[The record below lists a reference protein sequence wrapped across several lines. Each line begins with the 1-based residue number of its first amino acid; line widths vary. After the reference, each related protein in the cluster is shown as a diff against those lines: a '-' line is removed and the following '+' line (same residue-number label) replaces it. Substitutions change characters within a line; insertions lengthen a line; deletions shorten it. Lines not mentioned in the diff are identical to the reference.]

1 LITTL
6 QNANDQMEN
15 SHLNWENGAV
25 SGKKK
30 KKNYS
35 LPSSSE
41 TASAVEPFQQ

>member
-30 KKNYS
+30 NYS